1 MHRAKAMI
9 TLFGATGYTG
19 RLVARALDRLGF
31 EFRLAG
37 RSPEKLTRLSD
48 LLPST
53 PPWLVADAAR
63 PDTLPALFRETRLL
77 INCVG
82 PFTDLGEPVVAQ
94 AAQNGVH
101 YLDTTNELGCVYR
114 MQSYDV
120 LAQQNGAAIVPACGF
135 EVALA
140 DCAAAVLSAGD
151 SSTADE
157 VSVVYALSGR
167 GTSLATRRSAVRAL
181 ATSWLG
187 YQDGR
192 WHWAVPGGEARRVR
206 LPDGVRLALS
216 FPSSET
222 VTVPSHAPVRQ
233 VTTWMTFPW
242 FVVLWGPLLVPTFA
256 WLARGPVGGLVM
268 AVISRVAPPP
278 ETGMRSQAPF
288 CVQVTWRRDDVSQ
301 TVTLTGQGVY
311 DITAEIVAYAAG
323 QMIQPDYDRSGV
335 LAPAV
340 ALDPQALLD
349 HAVAEWG
356 VTVRRD
362 TKDGV

>member
-1 MHRAKAMI
+1 MI

-48 LLPST
+48 SLPST
-53 PPWLVADAAR
+53 PSWLVADVAR
-63 PDTLPALFRETRLL
+63 PGTLPALFQNTRVL

-94 AAQNGVH
+94 AAQSGVH
-101 YLDTTNELGCVYR
+101 YLDTTNELGYVYR
-114 MQSYDV
+114 MQSYDP

-140 DCAAAVLSAGD
+140 DCATAVLSTRGAA
-151 SSTADE
+151 TADE
-157 VSVVYALSGR
+157 VGIVYALSGR

-187 YQDGR
+187 YRDGR
-192 WHWAVPGGEARRVR
+192 WCWVIPGGEARRVR
-206 LPDGVRLALS
+206 LPDGVRPALS

-222 VTVPSHAPVRQ
+222 VTVPSHVPVRR

-256 WLARGPVGGLVM
+256 WLARGSVGWLAM
-268 AVISRVAPPP
+268 ALISRVAPPP

-288 CVQVTWRRDDVSQ
+288 CVQVTFRRGDVSQ
-301 TVTLTGQGVY
+301 TLTLTGQGVY
-311 DITAEIVAYAAG
+311 DITAEIIAYAAG
-323 QMIQPDYDRSGV
+323 QMIQPGYDRFGV

-356 VTVRRD
+356 ITVKRE
-362 TKDGV
+362 T

>member
-1 MHRAKAMI
+1 MI

-19 RLVARALDRLGF
+19 RLVAQALDRLGF

-48 LLPST
+48 SLPST

-63 PDTLPALFRETRLL
+63 PDTLPALFRDTRLL

-101 YLDTTNELGCVYR
+101 YLDTTNELGYVYR
-114 MQSYDV
+114 MQSYDP
-120 LAQQNGAAIVPACGF
+120 LAQQNGAAIVPGCGF

-140 DCAAAVLSAGD
+140 DCAAAVLNAQGSP
-151 SSTADE
+151 TADE

-187 YQDGR
+187 YRDGR

-206 LPDGVRLALS
+206 LPDGVRPALS

-222 VTVPSHAPVRQ
+222 VTVPSHVPVRR

-242 FVVLWGPLLVPTFA
+242 LVVLWGPLLVPAFA
-256 WLARGPVGGLVM
+256 WLARGLVGRLVV
-268 AVISRVAPPP
+268 ALISRVAPPP
-278 ETGMRSQAPF
+278 KTGMRSQAPF
-288 CVQVTWRRDDVSQ
+288 CVHVALRQGNASQ
-301 TVTLTGQGVY
+301 TLTLTGQGVY
-311 DITAEIVAYAAG
+311 DITAEIIAYAAG

-340 ALDPQALLD
+340 ALAPQALLD

-356 VTVRRD
+356 VAVKRD
-362 TKDGV
+362 A